1 MIIPVI
7 MAGGSGKR
15 FWPLSRQSNPKQFL
29 SITSEMSMIQLTVD
43 RMKDKVALE
52 DIYIVTAASQ
62 KELVEKHL
70 PNLPKENIILE
81 PQGMNTAPAIALSAI
96 YLSKKYNSEDQMLVL
111 AADHVIR
118 NVPGFLDTLE
128 PAEKAA
134 EKDNLVTFGIKPSFP
149 STGYGYIESGAKL
162 EYGEVVNSFKEK
174 PDEKTAEE
182 FFKSE
187 NYYWNSGMFMWKLKT
202 ILAAFKEYL
211 PKINS
216 LLNDISDCWEKKG
229 LTADISDSYTKM
241 PRIPIDI
248 GIMEQA
254 EKRVVIPVDY
264 GWSDVGGWKALSEI
278 TQTDKNGNYTKK
290 DSEILNSKN
299 NYVYSDKFVAMIDV
313 NDIVVVET
321 PDAILISNKDSSEK
335 VKDIVTCLENK
346 NKTQYL

>member
-15 FWPLSRQSNPKQFL
+15 FWPLSRQAKPKQFL
-29 SITSEMSMIQLTVD
+29 SITSELSMIQLTVK
-43 RMKDKVALE
+43 RMEDKVALE

-70 PNLPKENIILE
+70 PDLPKENIILE

-96 YLSKKYNSEDQMLVL
+96 YLSKKYNPDDQMLVL

-118 NVPGFLDTLE
+118 DVPGFLSTLE

-149 STGYGYIESGAKL
+149 STGYGYIESGEKL
-162 EYGEVVNSFKEK
+162 EFGEVVNSFKEK
-174 PDEKTAEE
+174 PNEETAEE
-182 FFKSE
+182 FFKSG
-187 NYYWNSGMFMWKLKT
+187 NYYWNSGMFMWKLET
-202 ILAAFKEYL
+202 ILAAFKQYL
-211 PKINS
+211 PKVNS
-216 LLNDISDCWEKKG
+216 LLDDISNCWEENG
-229 LTADISDSYTKM
+229 LSADISDEYTKM

-254 EKRVVIPVDY
+254 DKRVVIPVDY

-278 TQTDKNGNYTKK
+278 TPSDENENYTKN
-290 DSEILNSKN
+290 DSEIINSKN
-299 NYVYSDKFVAMIDV
+299 CYVYSDKFIAMIDV
-313 NDIVVVET
+313 NDLVVVET
-321 PDAILISNKDSSEK
+321 SDTLLISKKDSSEK
-335 VKDIVTCLENK
+335 VKDIVLSLEKK
-346 NKTQYL
+346 NKARYL